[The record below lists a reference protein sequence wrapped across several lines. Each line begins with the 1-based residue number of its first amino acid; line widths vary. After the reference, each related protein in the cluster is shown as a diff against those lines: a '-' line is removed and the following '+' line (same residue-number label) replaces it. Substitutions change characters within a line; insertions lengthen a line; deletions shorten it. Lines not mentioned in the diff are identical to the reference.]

1 MPPSI
6 AEPQTAPLEQA
17 APPQVSQGGAD
28 RALCAAV
35 ILLAASLHRAL
46 LGSPVF
52 PVNDA
57 YITLHN
63 AQVLHWGHDPNYPGT
78 PALAGATSAVHL
90 ALVVLLISPCRRWS
104 RCGRPCGWRRW
115 PTPWASCASPAST
128 TPRLCRPSCSSS
140 SAWPTG
146 RSPTN

>member
-63 AQVLHWGHDPNYPGT
+63 A
-78 PALAGATSAVHL
+78 
-90 ALVVLLISPCRRWS
+90 
-104 RCGRPCGWRRW
+104 
-115 PTPWASCASPAST
+115 
-128 TPRLCRPSCSSS
+128 
-140 SAWPTG
+140 
-146 RSPTN
+146 